1 MRRKRAKSKYVRTT
15 ISLPESLWKELRI
28 ESIEKRITM
37 GELIARKIEELK
49 ELQKKLS
56 VIDSDT
62 LK

>member
-15 ISLPESLWKELRI
+15 ISLPESVWKELRI
-28 ESIEKRITM
+28 ESIEKRVTM

-49 ELQKKLS
+49 ELRTKLS
-56 VIDSDT
+56 LVDRDI